1 MAKADFSRSI
11 ITNTI
16 RVAEVKVDNGA
27 VITTELLPI
36 VKVGTAKLSP
46 EKALKIAKAEYK
58 NVMSVVVLGIDSVEE
73 LRGMSFETFM
83 SYSEPIER
91 PASQRK

>member
-1 MAKADFSRSI
+1 MAKADFTRSI

-16 RVAEVKVDNGA
+16 KVAEVKVDNGA

-58 NVMSVVVLGIDSVEE
+58 KRYGRCSSRNRQRR
-73 LRGMSFETFM
+73 RGQGNEF
-83 SYSEPIER
+83 R
-91 PASQRK
+91 DLHGV